1 MEWKLANWRI
11 ISPQKFPP
19 LVFLDQRIPGP
30 QFNAEY
36 CNFADHDDNADS
48 VFLFHKC
55 SKRDYW
61 VKKFIMIY
69 SRKALG
75 IEFGFL

>member
-11 ISPQKFPP
+11 ISPQKLPP
-19 LVFLDQRIPGP
+19 LVFLDHRIPGP

-48 VFLFHKC
+48 AFLFHELFKARLLGC
-55 SKRDYW
+55 E
-61 VKKFIMIY
+61 VIMIH
-69 SRKALG
+69 SKPLG
-75 IEFGFL
+75 IGFGFL